1 MKKLK
6 ILGIT
11 IARGGSKGVPRKN
24 IRPILGIPLIAYTI
38 LEAKK
43 SKYLTRYVVCSDDE
57 EIRRVATEYGA
68 EAPFSEPAEIAT
80 DTTLSIVPLQYTVN
94 WVEEQE
100 REKYDYIVELM
111 CTNPVKT
118 VDDIDGVIEK
128 LIATGADSVI
138 SVVKLEDHHPA
149 RIKKIIDDKIV
160 DFCVPELSGR
170 RQDLRPFAYVRNG
183 SIYSMKRDVLMIN
196 NIRYGSENSRPYIM
210 PEERTVNIDTLMDL
224 KIAETMIIERKKT
237 GVN

>member
-1 MKKLK
+1 MIIPK

-38 LEAKK
+38 REAKK

-57 EIRRVATEYGA
+57 EIKRTAIEYGA

-80 DTTLSIVPLQYTVN
+80 DTTGSTIPLQYTVN
-94 WVEEQE
+94 WIEEQE
-100 REKYDYIVELM
+100 QEKYDYVVELM
-111 CTNPVKT
+111 CTNPFKT
-118 VDDIDGVIEK
+118 VEDIDGVIEK
-128 LIATGADSVI
+128 LIITGADSVI

-160 DFCVPELSGR
+160 DFCVPELSSR

-183 SIYSMKRDVLMIN
+183 SIYSMKRDVLMIQ
-196 NIRYGSENSRPYIM
+196 NIRYGSENSRAYIM
-210 PEERTVNIDTLMDL
+210 PEERTVNIDTAMDF
-224 KIAETMIIERKKT
+224 KIAEALMLNGKDVK
-237 GVN
+237 